1 MEVHTKGKEDLF
13 SEIMA
18 ENSPTLKK
26 TGIRTH
32 EVFRTQM
39 DMDRKEPSH
48 GIL

>member
-1 MEVHTKGKEDLF
+1 MF
-13 SEIMA
+13 SEILA

-32 EVFRTQM
+32 ELFRTQM
-39 DMDRKEPSH
+39 DMDREEPPH